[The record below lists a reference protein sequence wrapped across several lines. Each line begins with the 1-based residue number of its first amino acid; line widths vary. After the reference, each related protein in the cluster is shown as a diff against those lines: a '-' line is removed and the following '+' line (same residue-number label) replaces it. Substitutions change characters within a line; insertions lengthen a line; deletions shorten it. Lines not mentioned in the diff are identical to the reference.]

1 MWWDICVPWKGWRK
15 KGRAWLKAFG
25 WDVGWGRGALAGHLP
40 GDWTIWINRTFGS
53 WDSAALALAEETS
66 PGEQV
71 LVTVESELGQ
81 EVDVFA
87 GKGDPA
93 VTAEFAR
100 SLGWSVVDASTSFV

>member
-1 MWWDICVPWKGWRK
+1 MASFQQGWRK

-40 GDWTIWINRTFGS
+40 GDRTFDS
-53 WDSAALALAEETS
+53 WDSVALALAEETW

-87 GKGDPA
+87 GKGEPA

-100 SLGWSVVDASTSFV
+100 SLA